1 MEIPRYYLDLFH
13 RIRGAHRDIHH
24 FAYYLEYMVF
34 HLPREKLLPA
44 TQWLLRNNL
53 TEQRFIDLIKNECH
67 SSGLEFIRY
76 LTMKLE
82 RESQTRALSRRDVQ

>member
-34 HLPREKLLPA
+34 HLPRDKLLPA
-44 TQWLLRNNL
+44 TQWLLRNKL
-53 TEQRFIDLIKNECH
+53 TEQRFIDFIKNECK

-76 LTMKLE
+76 LTMKVE
-82 RESQTRALSRRDVQ
+82 HETRMRPLSGRDVQ